1 MANSITGIAN
11 KRNVESRFINGKA
24 GLSSFLG
31 GVGDN
36 IINKLI
42 RKGLPSIVVFGTTFY
57 VKDEVERWMFQN
69 AQRFGTLCDE
79 QDQPSVEV
87 DDEEPSKQ
95 VTVSESPNEG
105 YKYVSTK
112 NAKIYNKT
120 KTL

>member
-69 AQRFGTLCDE
+69 AKRFGTLCDE

-112 NAKIYNKT
+112 NAKIYKT

>member
-69 AQRFGTLCDE
+69 AKRFGTLCDE

-87 DDEEPSKQ
+87 DDKEPSKQ